1 MLSLTTK
8 YLLTANN
15 NKQKMM
21 KISNETKV
29 GALTAVSITLL
40 ILGFNFLK
48 GKNVFKKKAT
58 MFVTFSKV
66 EGLNIGDAIK
76 INGLRVGAV
85 EGLDEKDAN
94 LSEVVVSY
102 HLTRSINIPVDSYGK
117 IEATP
122 LGSTAIVISL
132 GTSGRFLKDG
142 DTLKGV
148 NSRGLMEDLKQTLA
162 PTIEKINTTLA
173 SLDTTIKNIG
183 KTFDES
189 AQQNISTILQE
200 LAGTTDKLN
209 AMLEPGKGS
218 LAQTMDNV
226 NSFSSNLKNNN
237 DSISSVINNLAEAS
251 RKVATLDLAGTVVAL
266 ESAIGNLNGVL
277 SDIKS
282 GKGSIG
288 KLASDDQLYKN
299 LNSTANSLN
308 ILLQDLRLHPK
319 RYVQIS
325 VFGKKDKSG
334 PLMTPI
340 SDSTS
345 SIASMA
351 AIWALVRVEPPEDP
365 PPRSLPAAAAATL
378 DPLAP
383 PWS

>member
-1 MLSLTTK
+1 
-8 YLLTANN
+8 
-15 NKQKMM
+15 M

-58 MFVTFSKV
+58 MYVTFSKV

-85 EGLDEKDAN
+85 EGLEEKDAN

-102 HLTRSINIPVDSYGK
+102 HLTRSINIPLDSYGK

-132 GTSGRFLKDG
+132 GNAKQFLKDG
-142 DTLKGV
+142 DTLKGID
-148 NSRGLMEDLKQTLA
+148 SKGLMEDLKQTLA
-162 PTIEKINTTLA
+162 PTIENINKTLA
-173 SLDTTIKNIG
+173 SLDTTIQSIG
-183 KTFDES
+183 KTFNDDS
-189 AQQNISTILQE
+189 RQNIAIILKE

-209 AMLEPGKGS
+209 ALLEPGKGS
-218 LAQTMDNV
+218 IAQSLDNV
-226 NSFSSNLKNNN
+226 NSFSGNLKKNN
-237 DSISSVINNLAEAS
+237 DSITAVINNLTKAS
-251 RKVATLDLAGTVVAL
+251 RNISSLELAGTVQSL
-266 ESAIGNLNGVL
+266 ESAIGNLNGLL
-277 SDIKS
+277 SDIKN
-282 GKGSIG
+282 GKGSMG
-288 KLASDDQLYKN
+288 KLATDEQLYKN

-319 RYVQIS
+319 RYVQVS

-334 PLMTPI
+334 PLMSPI
-340 SDSTS
+340 ADSTS
-345 SIASMA
+345 
-351 AIWALVRVEPPEDP
+351 R
-365 PPRSLPAAAAATL
+365 
-378 DPLAP
+378 
-383 PWS
+383 

>member
-1 MLSLTTK
+1 
-8 YLLTANN
+8 
-15 NKQKMM
+15 M

-58 MFVTFSKV
+58 MYVTFSKV

-85 EGLDEKDAN
+85 EGLEEKDAN

-102 HLTRSINIPVDSYGK
+102 HLTRSINIPLDSYGK

-132 GTSGRFLKDG
+132 GNAKQFLKDG
-142 DTLKGV
+142 DTLKGID
-148 NSRGLMEDLKQTLA
+148 SKGLMEDLKQTLA
-162 PTIEKINTTLA
+162 PTIENINKTLA
-173 SLDTTIKNIG
+173 SLDTTIQNIG
-183 KTFDES
+183 KTFNDDS
-189 AQQNISTILQE
+189 RQNIAIILKE

-209 AMLEPGKGS
+209 ALLEPGKGS
-218 LAQTMDNV
+218 IAQSLDNV
-226 NSFSSNLKNNN
+226 NSFSGNLKKNN
-237 DSISSVINNLAEAS
+237 DSITAVINNLTKAS
-251 RKVATLDLAGTVVAL
+251 RNISSLELAGTVQSL
-266 ESAIGNLNGVL
+266 ESAIGNLNGLL
-277 SDIKS
+277 SDIKN
-282 GKGSIG
+282 GKGSMG
-288 KLASDDQLYKN
+288 KLATDEQLYKN

-319 RYVQIS
+319 RYVQVS

-334 PLMTPI
+334 PLMSPI
-340 SDSTS
+340 ADSTS
-345 SIASMA
+345 
-351 AIWALVRVEPPEDP
+351 R
-365 PPRSLPAAAAATL
+365 
-378 DPLAP
+378 
-383 PWS
+383 

>member
-1 MLSLTTK
+1 
-8 YLLTANN
+8 
-15 NKQKMM
+15 M

-58 MFVTFSKV
+58 MYVTFSKV

-85 EGLDEKDAN
+85 EGLEEKDAN

-102 HLTRSINIPVDSYGK
+102 HLTRSINIPLDSYGK

-132 GTSGRFLKDG
+132 GNAKQFLKDG
-142 DTLKGV
+142 DTLKGID
-148 NSRGLMEDLKQTLA
+148 SKGLMEDLKQTLA
-162 PTIEKINTTLA
+162 PTIENINKTLA
-173 SLDTTIKNIG
+173 SLDTTIQSIG
-183 KTFDES
+183 KTFNNDS
-189 AQQNISTILQE
+189 RQNIAIILQE

-209 AMLEPGKGS
+209 ALLEPGKGS
-218 LAQTMDNV
+218 IAQSLDNV
-226 NSFSSNLKNNN
+226 NSFSGNLKKNN
-237 DSISSVINNLAEAS
+237 DSITAVINNLTKAS
-251 RKVATLDLAGTVVAL
+251 RNISSLELAGTVQSL
-266 ESAIGNLNGVL
+266 ESAIGNLNGLL
-277 SDIKS
+277 SDIKN
-282 GKGSIG
+282 GKGSMG
-288 KLASDDQLYKN
+288 KLATDEQLYKN

-319 RYVQIS
+319 RYVQVS

-334 PLMTPI
+334 PLMSPI
-340 SDSTS
+340 ADSTS
-345 SIASMA
+345 
-351 AIWALVRVEPPEDP
+351 R
-365 PPRSLPAAAAATL
+365 
-378 DPLAP
+378 
-383 PWS
+383 

>member
-1 MLSLTTK
+1 
-8 YLLTANN
+8 
-15 NKQKMM
+15 M

-85 EGLDEKDAN
+85 EGLEEKDAN
-94 LSEVVVSY
+94 LSEVVVAY
-102 HLTRSINIPVDSYGK
+102 HLTRAINIPVDSYGK

-132 GTSGRFLKDG
+132 GKASTFLRDG
-142 DTLKGV
+142 DTLKGMDTK
-148 NSRGLMEDLKQTLA
+148 GLMEGIKETLT
-162 PTIEKINTTLA
+162 PTIENINKTLA

-183 KTFDES
+183 NTFNSD
-189 AQQNISTILQE
+189 AQQNIGRILQE

-209 AMLEPGKGS
+209 ALLEPGKGS
-218 LAQTMDNV
+218 LAKTLDNV
-226 NSFSSNLKNNN
+226 NDFSGNLKQNN
-237 DSISSVINNLAEAS
+237 DSITAVINNLSKAS
-251 RKVATLDLAGTVVAL
+251 RNIAAL
-266 ESAIGNLNGVL
+266 ELGATVASLETAIGNLNGIL
-277 SDIKS
+277 EGIKG

-308 ILLQDLRLHPK
+308 VLLQDLRIHPK
-319 RYVQIS
+319 RYVQVS

-334 PLMTPI
+334 PLMT
-340 SDSTS
+340 
-345 SIASMA
+345 
-351 AIWALVRVEPPEDP
+351 ALPDTT
-365 PPRSLPAAAAATL
+365 AQK
-378 DPLAP
+378 
-383 PWS
+383 

>member
-1 MLSLTTK
+1 
-8 YLLTANN
+8 
-15 NKQKMM
+15 M

-58 MFVTFSKV
+58 MYVTFSKV

-85 EGLDEKDAN
+85 EGLEEKDAN

-102 HLTRSINIPVDSYGK
+102 HLTRSINIPLDSYGK

-132 GTSGRFLKDG
+132 GNAKQFLKDG
-142 DTLKGV
+142 DTLKGID
-148 NSRGLMEDLKQTLA
+148 SKGLMEDLKQTLA
-162 PTIEKINTTLA
+162 PTIENINKTLA
-173 SLDTTIKNIG
+173 SLDTTIQSIG
-183 KTFDES
+183 KTFNDDS
-189 AQQNISTILQE
+189 RQNIAMILQE

-209 AMLEPGKGS
+209 ALLEPGKGS
-218 LAQTMDNV
+218 IAQSLDNV
-226 NSFSSNLKNNN
+226 NSFSGNLKKNN
-237 DSISSVINNLAEAS
+237 DSITAVINNLTKAS
-251 RKVATLDLAGTVVAL
+251 RNISSLELAGTVQSL
-266 ESAIGNLNGVL
+266 ESAIGNLNGLL
-277 SDIKS
+277 SDIKN
-282 GKGSIG
+282 GKGSMG
-288 KLASDDQLYKN
+288 KLATDEQLYKN

-319 RYVQIS
+319 RYIQVS

-334 PLMTPI
+334 PLMSPI
-340 SDSTS
+340 ADSTS
-345 SIASMA
+345 
-351 AIWALVRVEPPEDP
+351 R
-365 PPRSLPAAAAATL
+365 
-378 DPLAP
+378 
-383 PWS
+383 

>member
-1 MLSLTTK
+1 
-8 YLLTANN
+8 
-15 NKQKMM
+15 M

-58 MFVTFSKV
+58 MYVTFSKV

-85 EGLDEKDAN
+85 EGLEEKDAN

-102 HLTRSINIPVDSYGK
+102 HLTRSINIPLDSYGK

-132 GTSGRFLKDG
+132 GNAKQFLKDG
-142 DTLKGV
+142 DTLKGID
-148 NSRGLMEDLKQTLA
+148 SKGLMEDLKQTLA
-162 PTIEKINTTLA
+162 PTIENINKTLA
-173 SLDTTIKNIG
+173 SLDTTIQSIG
-183 KTFDES
+183 KTFNDDS
-189 AQQNISTILQE
+189 RQNISIILKE

-209 AMLEPGKGS
+209 ALLEPGKGS
-218 LAQTMDNV
+218 IAQSLDNV
-226 NSFSSNLKNNN
+226 NSFSGNLKKNN
-237 DSISSVINNLAEAS
+237 DSITAVINNLTKVS
-251 RKVATLDLAGTVVAL
+251 RNISSLELAGTVQSL
-266 ESAIGNLNGVL
+266 ESAIGNLNGLL
-277 SDIKS
+277 SDIKN
-282 GKGSIG
+282 GKGSMG
-288 KLASDDQLYKN
+288 KLATDEQLYKN

-319 RYVQIS
+319 RYVQVS

-334 PLMTPI
+334 PLMSPI
-340 SDSTS
+340 ADSTS
-345 SIASMA
+345 
-351 AIWALVRVEPPEDP
+351 R
-365 PPRSLPAAAAATL
+365 
-378 DPLAP
+378 
-383 PWS
+383 

>member
-1 MLSLTTK
+1 
-8 YLLTANN
+8 
-15 NKQKMM
+15 M

-58 MFVTFSKV
+58 MYVTFSKV

-85 EGLDEKDAN
+85 EGLEEKDAN

-102 HLTRSINIPVDSYGK
+102 HLTRSINIPLDSYGK

-132 GTSGRFLKDG
+132 GNAKQFLKDG
-142 DTLKGV
+142 DTLKGID
-148 NSRGLMEDLKQTLA
+148 SKGLMEDLKQTLA
-162 PTIEKINTTLA
+162 PTIENINKTLA
-173 SLDTTIKNIG
+173 SLDTTIQSIG
-183 KTFDES
+183 KTFNDDS
-189 AQQNISTILQE
+189 RQNIAIILKE

-209 AMLEPGKGS
+209 ALFEPAKGS
-218 LAQTMDNV
+218 IAQSLDNV
-226 NSFSSNLKNNN
+226 NSFSGNLKKNN
-237 DSISSVINNLAEAS
+237 DSITAVINNLTKAS
-251 RKVATLDLAGTVVAL
+251 RNISSLELAGTVQSL
-266 ESAIGNLNGVL
+266 ESAIGNLNGLL
-277 SDIKS
+277 SDIKN
-282 GKGSIG
+282 GKGSMG
-288 KLASDDQLYKN
+288 KLATDELLYKN

-319 RYVQIS
+319 RYVQVS

-334 PLMTPI
+334 PLMSPI
-340 SDSTS
+340 ADSTYK
-345 SIASMA
+345 
-351 AIWALVRVEPPEDP
+351 
-365 PPRSLPAAAAATL
+365 
-378 DPLAP
+378 
-383 PWS
+383 